1 MKFDKKITFIYNS
14 AYKGER
20 YTINNKLDFKDP
32 NNHITYYEISDNQ
45 EQIIV
50 HFKSGKSFSYPYSK
64 EREKNILNMMKEQ
77 IDYLKEEK
85 SRLKNKR
92 EYYGKVAKAFLGA
105 FIPINFT
112 LISGPLLSYFI
123 NQDSFIS
130 DLILLFV
137 FSNGMIFAVEYIMNQ
152 VKKECETKLERI
164 ELLEDIMDPELLKEK
179 EYSKTNIL
187 VNTSNRMK
195 KSQSTKIDYTKNE
208 LINEMSRLS
217 LDLKNLKD
225 LRTMVE
231 NIQYTNMLSKDK
243 EKTYIKK

>member
-1 MKFDKKITFIYNS
+1 M
-14 AYKGER
+14 
-20 YTINNKLDFKDP
+20 NNKLDFKDP

-64 EREKNILNMMKEQ
+64 EQEENILNMMKEQ
-77 IDYLKEEK
+77 TNDLKEEK
-85 SRLKNKR
+85 YKLQERLKYWNFWWNMVASCAGIMVLPLYLSSMLYSYNKI
-92 EYYGKVAKAFLGA
+92 VL
-105 FIPINFT
+105 
-112 LISGPLLSYFI
+112 
-123 NQDSFIS
+123 S
-130 DLILLFV
+130 DLIFV
-137 FSNGMIFAVEYIMNQ
+137 FVAVIGVTVTTVYEVNKCRKRYKTEI
-152 VKKECETKLERI
+152 ERI

-179 EYSKTNIL
+179 EYNKSNIL
-187 VNTSNRMK
+187 ANTSNKMK
-195 KSQSTKIDYTKNE
+195 TSQDVKTDYTKNE